1 MRLLRP
7 ILMVVMLATI
17 AACAPPAQQASSG
30 SGSQPA
36 GGGQSASSGGTRTL
50 VIGGRAELPSL
61 SPNPLVALGFTTGS
75 AIKIFNAG
83 LTLNDGRNPPRPY
96 LAESVP
102 QLNTDSWRVFPD
114 GKMETTYKLRPNLV
128 WHDGTALT
136 PEDFMFAREVYAVP
150 RLGYSTS
157 PPYIFIDEIVAP
169 DSRTLVIRWNQ
180 PYADAGALDIGEG
193 SSSRVMPALPR
204 HILSQHFAQGDMDSF
219 AALPFWNGEYVGL
232 GPFKLERW
240 EPGSHYDAVA
250 FEQHALGRPKIDR
263 LRLRYLSDFNAG
275 VAAMLAGEVHINF
288 DDSLRHQQGLILQ
301 REWGPR
307 NGGTVLMFPGLWR
320 WDQIQQR
327 PELAQPRGL
336 MDVRVRKALA
346 HSVDKAG
353 INEALFEGQGI
364 MSETMI
370 PSTVDYFAELDR
382 QVAKY
387 PYDLRRT
394 EQLMAEAGYSRGSD
408 GVWIDPSGQ
417 RFSTE
422 LAVLQS
428 PVNESEMSISAAGWR
443 LAGFDVKEV
452 VWPAVAARD
461 SELRN
466 THTGISGTGGRNGED
481 SLADHATSRLPTAQS
496 RWIGSNRGGWIAPP
510 EFDRLA
516 AAFPIT
522 LDRAERTRMVIEMAR
537 IFSDSAAVISL
548 YFSPTVT
555 AFVSNL
561 TGPVIPGGDA
571 SQAWNIHEWELR

>member
-1 MRLLRP
+1 MRLVRP
-7 ILMVVMLATI
+7 ILLFVTLATI
-17 AACAPPAQQASSG
+17 AACAPASQPTSPSGGQRPPGSGQPGAASS
-30 SGSQPA
+30 
-36 GGGQSASSGGTRTL
+36 RTL
-50 VIGGRAELPSL
+50 IIAGRAELPSL
-61 SPNPLVALGFTTGS
+61 SPNPLQTLGFTTGS
-75 AIKIFNAG
+75 SIKIFNAG
-83 LTLNDGRNPPRPY
+83 LTLSDGRNPPRPY
-96 LAESVP
+96 LAESIP

-128 WHDGTALT
+128 WHDGTELT
-136 PEDFMFAREVYAVP
+136 PEDFIFAREVYAVP

-157 PPYIFIDEIVAP
+157 PPYIFIDEMLAP
-169 DSRTLVIRWNQ
+169 DPRTLVIRWNQ
-180 PYADAGALDIGEG
+180 PYFDAAALDIGEG
-193 SSSRVMPALPR
+193 SSSRVLPALPR
-204 HILSQHFAQGDMDSF
+204 HILSQPFAQGDMDAF
-219 AALPFWNGEYVGL
+219 AALPFWNAEYVGL

-250 FEQHALGRPKIDR
+250 FDQHALGRPKIER
-263 LRLRYLSDFNAG
+263 LRLRFIPDFNAG
-275 VAAMLAGEVHINF
+275 VAAMLAGDVHINI

-307 NGGTVLMFPGLWR
+307 NGGTVLMYPGLWR

-370 PSTVDYFAELDR
+370 PSTVDYFQELDR
-382 QVAKY
+382 QVTKY

-394 EQLMAEAGYSRGSD
+394 EQLMIEAGYIRGSD
-408 GVWIDPSGQ
+408 GIFVDSSGA

-461 SELRN
+461 AELRN
-466 THTGISGTGGRNGED
+466 THPGISGTGGRNGED
-481 SLADHATSRLPTAQS
+481 SLADHASSRIPTAQN
-496 RWIGSNRGGWIAPP
+496 RWIGSNRGGWVAPA

-516 AAFPIT
+516 AAYPIT
-522 LDRAERTRMVIEMAR
+522 LDKAERTRMVIEMAK
-537 IFSDSAAVISL
+537 IFTENAAVISL

-555 AFVSNL
+555 AFASTL

-571 SQAWNIHEWELR
+571 SQAWNIHEWELK